1 MSENQNVEVDPALLA
16 ALNERPD
23 PSKHV
28 RPDISEVE
36 LKLWLREW
44 VSGATKLPLDQVT
57 EDRPMEEFGLSSR
70 DAVALSG
77 DIEDKTNVKLTATV
91 AFMHP
96 TIATLAEYIING
108 PPPEAEYDDSAAYQR
123 GGLSDWLDV
132 AVVGVSTRFPGGAS
146 SPAEMWDLLLE
157 GRDATSERPED
168 RWDEFTSEPRIAD
181 MLSKIPTRGGYLD
194 DVKSFDCEF
203 FSISPTEAVM
213 IDPQQRLAMEL
224 TWEALENARIPA
236 SELKGKDV
244 GVFLGSSTN
253 DYTFVV
259 LADPSKTHPYAITGT
274 ATSVIAGR
282 VSYYFDFHGPA
293 ISLDTACS
301 SALVAVH
308 QAVRSLRSGE
318 SSVAIAGGVNMLLT
332 PLVHVGFGALPGAL
346 APDGKIKPFSSD
358 SNGFNRSEGGG
369 VLVLK
374 RLADAKRDGD
384 QILAVISGTA
394 VNSDGRSN
402 GLIAPNPIAQAD
414 VIRAAYRDAGVHPK
428 DVDYVEAHGTG
439 TPIGDPIEAEGL
451 NSSVSSRHT
460 DEQPLLMGSA
470 KSNFGHLESAA
481 GAVGLIKTVLALKNG
496 KIPPQINFAGP
507 SPYIPFDYYHQKVV
521 TEPTEWP
528 RYSGHA
534 IAGVSGFGF
543 SGTNAHVVLRE
554 VLPKDLGVEEKQ
566 PEAPAED
573 EAQVSEEAQ
582 AEAPAAEAPVEP
594 KPAEAPA
601 RGPLKQVPLVVSAF
615 VPSRRRKAAQ
625 DLADWLEAQDPE
637 TLDLEAVGRS
647 LAKRNHARA
656 RAVVLAST
664 AAEAVKGLR
673 AIADGKSALPPSP
686 DGSGPLV
693 FSADQPAPL
702 GPAWVVS
709 GFGAQ
714 HRKMAKQLYQ
724 ENPVFHKAIDEV
736 SELIEFEY
744 GESVVEMITNDE
756 IDYSVGTAQI
766 GIFAVQI
773 GLAALLRHHGAEPT
787 AIIGHSMAEATC
799 AYLTGGLSLEQA
811 VRVISARARLMGE
824 GERMLGGDNYAGVQ
838 IIWPMALVEYS
849 AEDVKDLVA
858 EFPEIEIC
866 VYAAPTHTVIGGP
879 QAQVEAVVAKAEAA
893 GKLARLL
900 PTRGSSHCSQMD
912 PLLGELSAELSDLE
926 PNPLKVG
933 FYSSVIADSYFP
945 PGSGPIHGTDY
956 WITNLRHAVWFAQ
969 AVRKAVDAGHTV
981 FLEIAPNPVSLVPV
995 AATTFAAGVHDA
1007 TLLHTLKRKEDE
1019 SASIVS
1025 ALVQLWVHG
1034 SSIDVF
1040 SLFGPGD
1047 YVDVPLTAW
1056 QRKRLW
1062 VDAKISS
1069 SGSAIAPGAH
1079 VLLPDGRHAW
1089 EVQAPAVNDV
1099 QELVTLAAKAVFPES
1114 SVTALNQIAPIPT
1127 GEPDVLLT
1135 TILTP
1140 HLGGAS
1146 VRVQRQ
1152 GSFEL
1157 LVEAIISDSAD
1168 AAWAGPPAGGG
1179 GTAQIRVLDNAA
1191 AQHEAA
1197 KTQFD
1202 LGGSVGQAA
1211 ELYDAIP
1218 AVGGLGFEDRWDPS
1232 GDETLSHRLRTIIS
1246 GAMGFEAE
1254 DLPLEVPLIELGLDS
1269 LSALRIKHRVEYDFD
1284 IPPIQLQAVRN
1295 ANAQDVETYVQYAV
1309 DNREVVSEIYEQ
1321 QQKGNL
1327 EPDDI
1332 DLTNDPIGQIKAQLA
1347 TPGQEDFAPTRQT
1360 VREYI
1365 AHLKTQKG
1373 EPVPENLFDDAPA
1386 QAEAPAEPVAEV
1398 EAAAPAEPVA
1408 QAELVV
1414 PAEPVPPA
1422 DSGPAV
1428 DLNSQR
1434 AVAEAAGADV
1444 PPRDAAERLTFAA
1457 WISVTGK
1464 SPGGVFNTLP
1474 VPDEETAEKLATRL
1488 SERAK
1493 GEVTVDDVFDC
1504 ENIEQLANIV
1514 RVPLEG
1520 GNVGPVRTLRARAE
1534 ETNGVPLFLFHPAGG
1549 STIVYEPLGKKLPVT
1564 TPIFGLERFEAQT
1577 LEERAAYYVP
1587 LLREIQGDG
1596 PYVIGGWSFGG
1607 FLAFA
1612 VAVELKKQGADV
1624 RLVALID
1631 AVLPSELPPDT
1642 PEERR
1647 AAIDRFYK
1655 FAKRNY
1661 GVQADI
1667 APPYEKLE
1675 NASEE
1680 EQVKLVLD
1688 MMKLAGVQIP
1698 GGMIEHQRASYL
1710 DNRAMARGQMVE
1722 YDGPV
1727 VLYRS
1732 ERMHDGAIELEPRY
1746 AHVEH
1751 HGGWGPYVKNL
1762 DIVQCTGDHIGMVD
1776 EPVVSVVGADLSR
1789 RLLAIEATVLAK
1801 NTVLSQ

>member
-1 MSENQNVEVDPALLA
+1 MSEA
-16 ALNERPD
+16 
-23 PSKHV
+23 
-28 RPDISEVE
+28 E
-36 LKLWLREW
+36 LKQWLREW
-44 VSGATKLPLDQVT
+44 VSNATKLPLDQVT

-77 DIEDKTNVKLTATV
+77 DIEDKTDVKLTATV

-108 PPPEAEYDDSAAYQR
+108 PPEGVALDDDASAYQR

-132 AVVGVSTRFPGGAS
+132 AVVGVAARFPGGAN
-146 SPAEMWDLLLE
+146 SPREMWDILLE
-157 GRDATSERPED
+157 GRDATSERPEG
-168 RWDEFTSEPRIAD
+168 RWDEFTAEPRIAD

-194 DVKSFDCEF
+194 DVQSFDCEF

-224 TWEALENARIPA
+224 TWEGLENARIPA

-259 LADPSKTHPYAITGT
+259 LADPTKTHPYAITGT

-308 QAVRSLRSGE
+308 QAVRSLRAGE

-332 PLVHVGFGALPGAL
+332 PLVHVGFGSLPGAL

-369 VLVLK
+369 VLILK

-384 QILAVISGTA
+384 QILAVISGSA

-402 GLIAPNPIAQAD
+402 GLIAPNPIAQAE

-451 NSSVSSRHT
+451 NAAVSSRHT

-481 GAVGLIKTVLALKNG
+481 GAVGLIKTVLALKNNQ
-496 KIPPQINFAGP
+496 IPPQINYAGP
-507 SPYIPFDYYHQKVV
+507 SPYIPFDFYHQKVV

-534 IAGVSGFGF
+534 VAGVSGFGF

-554 VLPKDLGVEEKQ
+554 VLPKDLGIEQPQSEGDDQQQAGDQTDEIQGAPSRGVREGGEER
-566 PEAPAED
+566 
-573 EAQVSEEAQ
+573 
-582 AEAPAAEAPVEP
+582 APVHEARSNAGDRRLS
-594 KPAEAPA
+594 PA
-601 RGPLKQVPLVVSAF
+601 LKQVPLVLSAF

-625 DLADWLEAQDPE
+625 DLVNWLESQDPKDV
-637 TLDLEAVGRS
+637 DLEAVGRS

-664 AAEAVKGLR
+664 VEEAIQGLR
-673 AIADGKSALPPSP
+673 AIADGKASLPPSQ

-693 FSADQPAPL
+693 FSADQPAAL

-714 HRKMAKQLYQ
+714 HRKMAKQLYE
-724 ENPVFHKAIDEV
+724 ENPVFAKAIDEV
-736 SELIEFEY
+736 NELIEFEY
-744 GESVVEMITNDE
+744 GESVVEMITDDSV
-756 IDYSVGTAQI
+756 DYSVGTAQI

-773 GLAALLRHHGAEPT
+773 GLAALLRHHGAQPA

-799 AYLTGGLSLEQA
+799 AYLTGGLPLDQA
-811 VRVISARARLMGE
+811 VRVICARARLMGE

-849 AEDVKDLVA
+849 AEDVKELVKD
-858 EFPEIEIC
+858 FPEVEIC

-926 PNPLKVG
+926 PQPLKVG

-945 PGSGPIHGTDY
+945 PGAGPIHGTDY

-981 FLEIAPNPVSLVPV
+981 FLELSPNPVSLVPV

-1019 SASIVS
+1019 SASVV
-1025 ALVQLWVHG
+1025 AAMVQLWVHG
-1034 SSIDVF
+1034 GSLDVS

-1047 YVDVPLTAW
+1047 YADIPLTAW

-1069 SGSAIAPGAH
+1069 SAGSGILPGAH
-1079 VLLPDGRHAW
+1079 VLLPDGRHVW
-1089 EVQAPAVNDV
+1089 EVRADVVKDV
-1099 QELVTLAAKAVFPES
+1099 QELVSLSAKAVFPEAT
-1114 SVTALNQIAPIPT
+1114 VTALNQLAPIPSE
-1127 GEPDVLLT
+1127 EPDVLLT
-1135 TILTP
+1135 TTLTP

-1152 GSFEL
+1152 GSFDV
-1157 LVEAIISDSAD
+1157 LVEAVVSASAD
-1168 AAWAGPPAGGG
+1168 AAPAGE
-1179 GTAQIRVLDNAA
+1179 IKVLEPVGQD
-1191 AQHEAA
+1191 A
-1197 KTQFD
+1197 KEKFD
-1202 LGGSVGQAA
+1202 LGGTVGQAA

-1218 AVGGLGFEDRWDPS
+1218 AVGGLGFEDRWDPNGS
-1232 GDETLSHRLRTIIS
+1232 ETLSHRLRSIIA
-1246 GAMGFEAE
+1246 GAMGFDAE

-1269 LSALRIKHRVEYDFD
+1269 LSAIRIKHRVEYDFD
-1284 IPPIQLQAVRN
+1284 IPPVQLQAVRN
-1295 ANAQDVETYVQYAV
+1295 ANAVDVETYVQYAV
-1309 DNREVVSEIYEQ
+1309 DNREVVAEIYEQ

-1327 EPDDI
+1327 DPEDI
-1332 DLTNDPIGQIKAQLA
+1332 DLSTDPIGQIKAQLTA
-1347 TPGQEDFAPTRQT
+1347 EGQEDFVVTRAT
-1360 VREYI
+1360 VRQYI
-1365 AHLKTQKG
+1365 AQLKTQKG
-1373 EPVPENLFDDAPA
+1373 EPVPEGLLDDEPA
-1386 QAEAPAEPVAEV
+1386 AAQDHVSAAPAEEASA
-1398 EAAAPAEPVA
+1398 EAAAPE
-1408 QAELVV
+1408 
-1414 PAEPVPPA
+1414 PA
-1422 DSGPAV
+1422 DTAQPADAAQPTPDV
-1428 DLNSQR
+1428 DLSDQR

-1457 WISVTGK
+1457 WIAVVGA

-1474 VPDEETAEKLATRL
+1474 VPDEETAEKLAARL
-1488 SERAK
+1488 SDRAK
-1493 GEVTVDDVFDC
+1493 GEITVDDIFDC

-1520 GNVGPVRTLRARAE
+1520 GNVGPVRLLRARTD
-1534 ETNGVPLFLFHPAGG
+1534 ETGGVPVFLFHPAGG
-1549 STIVYEPLGKKLPVT
+1549 SSIVYEPLAKRLPAT
-1564 TPIFGLERFEAQT
+1564 TPIFGMERHEAKT
-1577 LEERAAYYVP
+1577 IEERAWHYVP
-1587 LLREIQGDG
+1587 LLKEIQGDG
-1596 PYVIGGWSFGG
+1596 PYVLGGWSFGG
-1607 FLAFA
+1607 YLAYA
-1612 VAVELKKQGADV
+1612 VALALKQEGADV
-1624 RLVALID
+1624 PLLALID
-1631 AVLPSELPPDT
+1631 SVRPSETPKDT
-1642 PEERR
+1642 PEEQR
-1647 AAIDRFYK
+1647 ARIDRYFA

-1661 GVQADI
+1661 GVATDI
-1667 APPYEKLE
+1667 EPPYEKLIG
-1675 NASEE
+1675 ASEE
-1680 EQVKLVLD
+1680 DQIKLVLD

-1710 DNRAMARGQMVE
+1710 DNLAIIKGELRA
-1722 YDGPV
+1722 YDSPV
-1727 VLYRS
+1727 VLYRAD
-1732 ERMHDGAIELEPRY
+1732 RMHDGGVELEPAY
-1746 AHVEH
+1746 ANIDPD
-1751 HGGWGPYVKNL
+1751 GGWAPYVQNL
-1762 DIVQCTGDHIGMVD
+1762 DIVQCGGDHISIID
-1776 EPVVSVVGADLSR
+1776 EPRISVVGADLSH
-1789 RLLAIEATVLAK
+1789 RLAAIEADVLAK
-1801 NTVLSQ
+1801 K